1 MQVGVVAEGW
11 ADIAVIRCVLKGAL
25 GVDGSDVLPI
35 RPELQSDETD
45 RNAPDA
51 RTFSNWQIVLEECR
65 EWSEIERFLSIELGR
80 IVVVQIDTAECEL
93 AGFDVVRPDRSIAGY
108 VDELCDRVEAKLRE
122 VSGDRDRSSVVFAVA
137 VEEVD
142 AWLLAHYLPS
152 KNANDTGLLP
162 NPKQRLDRAIE
173 ASGEFSERERQ
184 QIARDRDE
192 GRKYARWAKP
202 LAKRKALDAAAA
214 RNRSLARFVTA
225 LEAAPNPV
233 SAG

>member
-51 RTFSNWQIVLEECR
+51 RTFSNWQIVIEECR
-65 EWSEIERFLSIELGR
+65 AWSEIETFLSIEPGR
-80 IVVVQIDTAECEL
+80 IVVVQIDAAECEL

-108 VDELCDRVEAKLRE
+108 VDELRDRIEARLGE

-152 KNANDTGLLP
+152 ESADDTGRLL
-162 NPKQRLDRAIE
+162 NPKQRLDRAIKG
-173 ASGEFSERERQ
+173 SREFSEKEYR
-184 QIARDRDE
+184 QIAQGRDE

-225 LEAAPNPV
+225 VEAA
-233 SAG
+233 AGMNR